1 MTNQTQVDGPP
12 RPRRGLSA
20 LFLLLGVVIGAGA
33 VALWGA
39 LAYPPPPAPPPQASV
54 PNETT
59 EAIRGLEAGQQ
70 KTADQ
75 LQAIQQTLASDQAQ
89 MKQLSDEVVAV
100 GDKLEVLR
108 QSFASSQQAA
118 RPAAPAAAPASP
130 VAPANPRRGAR

>member
-1 MTNQTQVDGPP
+1 MTNQTQFDSPP

-20 LFLLLGVVIGAGA
+20 LFLLLGVVLGAGG
-33 VALWGA
+33 VFVLWGP

-54 PNETT
+54 SNETT
-59 EAIRGLEAGQQ
+59 EAIRNLEAGQQ

-89 MKQLSDEVVAV
+89 MKQLSDEVAAV
-100 GDKLEVLR
+100 SDKLEALR

-118 RPAAPAAAPASP
+118 RPATPASP
-130 VAPANPRRGAR
+130 PAAPANPRRGAR